1 MTKKEQINNIM
12 ENEGKS
18 YSTARYILARGENY
32 KPRPRQAIIYKDL
45 VDLGLEVK
53 IDVYNETGYAV
64 YQNFKRRPI
73 GLRKTNQ
80 YKYGGQKFHYYT
92 YYTYKDENGNL
103 KQRPIAL
110 AAIVWCLLLHKDIP
124 AGYVI
129 DHIDNDSFNN
139 RLDNLQMITIGENVK
154 KDAKGHNQYKIN

>member
-1 MTKKEQINNIM
+1 MTKQEQINNIM

-32 KPRPRQAIIYKDL
+32 KPRPRQSIIYQDL
-45 VDLGLEVK
+45 LDLGLNVQ
-53 IDVYNETGYAV
+53 IDVTSETGYAI
-64 YQNFKRRPI
+64 YQNLKRRPI
-73 GLRKTNQ
+73 SLRKTNQ

-92 YYTYKDENGNL
+92 YYTYKDKDGNL

-124 AGYVI
+124 ASHVI

-139 RLDNLQMITIGENVK
+139 RLDNLQMITIGDNVK
-154 KDAKGHNQYKIN
+154 KDAKGHNQYKRN